1 MAGSIAV
8 TTSDLKSGVTKYS
21 VLWTSD
27 ASGNVNSSTFAM
39 KMGTMIAVE
48 FVPGAGA
55 LAPTDLYDVDLLDE
69 EGVTMF
75 DNGGGTS
82 IGSNLSSALGS
93 HHVPLVG
100 LIGVTIYRRWH
111 HGGLVQPTVAAAGD
125 SNSGTINIYVAEG
138 VV

>member
-21 VLWTSD
+21 ALWTSD
-27 ASGNVNSSTFAM
+27 ASGNVDGNTFAM

-69 EGVTMF
+69 EAVTMF

-82 IGSNLSSALGS
+82 IGSNLSATVGS

-138 VV
+138 VI